1 MRIIFAGTPS
11 FAAHHL
17 EALIASRHE
26 VVTVVTQPDRPGK
39 RGKMPIASPVKQV
52 ALAHAL
58 PVIQPESIKGA
69 MLEPLAADVLVV
81 VAYGQILRRRALT
94 ATKHGALNVHA
105 SLLPRWRGAAPIQ
118 RAIQFGDPSTGI
130 CIMQMDE
137 GLDTGPVL
145 LRQEI
150 LIDDQDTAESLTHKL
165 AQIGPP
171 ALITVLDQ
179 LDAPTLVPQIQDT
192 EGVTYAHKLHKSES
206 LIDWKKSARE
216 IERTV
221 RAFQPDPLAV
231 TQLAGATF
239 KILAASVTKQST
251 GSRQAPPGTIIEVSK
266 AGLEVQCGDQALTV
280 RALQIPNAKGS
291 VMKDGELK
299 NLESWGLR
307 PGAMFDALSQD

>member
-1 MRIIFAGTPS
+1 MRIVFAGTPS

-26 VVTVVTQPDRPGK
+26 VIAVVTQPDRPGK
-39 RGKMPIASPVKQV
+39 RGKRPIPSPVKQA
-52 ALAHAL
+52 ALAHEL
-58 PVIQPESIKGA
+58 PVLQPEKIKGA
-69 MLEPLAADVLVV
+69 MLRPLAADVLVV
-81 VAYGQILRRRALT
+81 VAYGQILRRQALT

-118 RAIQFGDPSTGI
+118 RAIQFGDPSTGV

-150 LIDDQDTAESLTHKL
+150 PIDDRDTAGSLTDKL

-171 ALITVLDQ
+171 ALIKVLDQ
-179 LDAPTLVPQIQDT
+179 LDAPTYVPQIQAT
-192 EGVTYAHKLHKSES
+192 EGVTYAHKLKKSES
-206 LIDWKKSARE
+206 LIDWKKSAGE

-221 RAFQPDPLAV
+221 RAFQPNPLAM
-231 TQLAGATF
+231 TRLAGATF
-239 KILAASVTKQST
+239 KILAASMANQITRSYP
-251 GSRQAPPGTIIEVSK
+251 APPGTIMEISK
-266 AGLEVQCGDQALTV
+266 AGLDVQCGDQILTV
-280 RALQIPNAKGS
+280 CSLQIPNAKGS
-291 VMKDGELK
+291 VMKGGELK

-307 PGAMFDALSQD
+307 LGAKFDELS